1 MLKKILFVNLK
12 KETFEVKAMPE
23 LDKYIGGLGIG
34 LKLLQE
40 YADQDPVIFS
50 IGPLNGFF
58 PFASKTSIIFQHEG
72 VVEDIYVGGTL
83 SSRIRFS
90 GLDSIVLLNKSE
102 KPQVLDITDENVTF
116 RSTEVDPNNLG
127 LPGKR
132 SVIKP
137 VLDKFVLDSYFETP
151 EKLLEEKL
159 VKKNVRGMVVTGT
172 KVYEVVNRERYEEL
186 YTKILSR
193 TNEVTVEKASNPSC
207 AGCPVG
213 CKHSKVGEIG
223 GNVLVHSLV
232 GCAFSENI
240 YSNIGIVFSCL
251 NILGYDYTHE
261 DIEALPVLINDL
273 LKELA

>member
-1 MLKKILFVNLK
+1 MLKKILFINLK
-12 KETFEVKAMPE
+12 KETYEVKAMPE
-23 LDKYIGGLGIG
+23 LGKYIGGLGIG

-40 YADQDPVIFS
+40 YADQDPVILS

-72 VVEDIYVGGTL
+72 VVEDIYIGGTL
-83 SSRIRFS
+83 SSRIRFA
-90 GLDSIVLLNKSE
+90 GLDSIVILNKSD
-102 KPQVLDITDENVTF
+102 KPCVLDITDENAAF
-116 RSTEVDPNNLG
+116 RSTDVDPNKLG

-137 VLDKFVLDSYFETP
+137 VLDKFVLDNYFETP

-159 VKKNVRGMVVTGT
+159 VRKNVRGLVVTGT
-172 KVYEVVNRERYEEL
+172 KVYEVLNKERYEEI
-186 YTKILSR
+186 YSKILNR
-193 TNEVTVEKASNPSC
+193 TNEITVEKSSNPSC
-207 AGCPVG
+207 SGCPVG
-213 CKHSKVGEIG
+213 CKQSKVGEIG